1 MFIAQGQPS
10 ISAMV
15 PLSITVGVITTSFG
29 IWFSRQKHRPYR
41 GSVLGTLT
49 AGILVG
55 IALLSMLPEAI
66 DQLTE
71 CGWHT
76 STVIFMCIGAGG
88 FIFFLENVV
97 LPHEHITSGGE
108 GPLATGDSAATASP
122 PATASTSTVEV
133 ELACVPCEP
142 CEDGAE
148 ALPPTLPPKKAAIVW
163 GPPRG
168 GKQAPKPPGTKGGA
182 KGSVGDGLR
191 NGCRKPRP
199 QPMWAK
205 RGSAA
210 FLELDREAMCECC
223 DEAGGSAVV
232 SINDGREAV
241 AEESLTWRMRMAT
254 ALRQLAWLLHA
265 AIDGMVLAAIPR
277 WGLLPTGTLAVLV
290 CALQDV
296 VAYCI
301 VLARARTTRRRTLLA
316 LVLFGLAF
324 PLGTTLASTLL
335 SSLRDSEAVAIVRT
349 LSAAMFLYMASEL
362 APSHTHSRARN
373 ALYLSLFTLG
383 LGVSALM
390 EMVEG
395 SVESGATLAQYGA
408 PLGYTAAVTYTLDPN
423 WRPNLPIGA
432 HAFSAVGV
440 AHHGVQA
447 PWDPPPTSIVYV
459 FTARQRLTPLLVH
472 ASAHHGALS
481 PQVRLTARQHLA
493 PTSPGAERHRRLPA
507 SYLWRRV
514 RGPRQRECHVGGA
527 WTNCRDVQL
536 RVRARGGIL
545 CLGTPLR
552 PGFRRPHLHRLR
564 RRRRASLHRGHAR
577 PRGQRHRTGPSIR
590 LRGGCRCKHGRCAER
605 RGATVDC
612 VCKRRRRRRR
622 EPCREAQR
630 RAEQHRRQCG
640 MGHRPH
646 LPQPALDHIA
656 CAFRLATGG

>member
-1 MFIAQGQPS
+1 MRVNWLEVYIVRRCSEHLNYGAGAITSHIKEGRIKEGRLLDSCEPFFFSRNKRVVAHAPLERRLWEMNFRKFSTSQGASLSDFGMFIAQGQPS

-223 DEAGGSAVV
+223 DEAGGARV
-232 SINDGREAV
+232 NDGSEAV
-241 AEESLTWRMRMAT
+241 AEESVTAPPPSTWRTLMAT
-254 ALRQLAWLLHA
+254 SLRQLAWLLHA
-265 AIDGMVLAAIPR
+265 TIDGMVLAAAR
-277 WGLLPTGTLAVLV
+277 KETG
-290 CALQDV
+290 
-296 VAYCI
+296 
-301 VLARARTTRRRTLLA
+301 R
-316 LVLFGLAF
+316 
-324 PLGTTLASTLL
+324 S
-335 SSLRDSEAVAIVRT
+335 
-349 LSAAMFLYMASEL
+349 
-362 APSHTHSRARN
+362 
-373 ALYLSLFTLG
+373 
-383 LGVSALM
+383 
-390 EMVEG
+390 
-395 SVESGATLAQYGA
+395 
-408 PLGYTAAVTYTLDPN
+408 
-423 WRPNLPIGA
+423 
-432 HAFSAVGV
+432 
-440 AHHGVQA
+440 
-447 PWDPPPTSIVYV
+447 
-459 FTARQRLTPLLVH
+459 
-472 ASAHHGALS
+472 
-481 PQVRLTARQHLA
+481 
-493 PTSPGAERHRRLPA
+493 
-507 SYLWRRV
+507 
-514 RGPRQRECHVGGA
+514 
-527 WTNCRDVQL
+527 
-536 RVRARGGIL
+536 
-545 CLGTPLR
+545 
-552 PGFRRPHLHRLR
+552 
-564 RRRRASLHRGHAR
+564 
-577 PRGQRHRTGPSIR
+577 
-590 LRGGCRCKHGRCAER
+590 
-605 RGATVDC
+605 
-612 VCKRRRRRRR
+612 
-622 EPCREAQR
+622 
-630 RAEQHRRQCG
+630 
-640 MGHRPH
+640 
-646 LPQPALDHIA
+646 
-656 CAFRLATGG
+656 RLAAKDA

>member
-1 MFIAQGQPS
+1 MSTLNLRIWIASGTLWSRVCRGKRSMYIAPGQPS

-15 PLSITVGVITTSFG
+15 PLSIAVGVITTSFG

-97 LPHEHITSGGE
+97 LPHEHITSGRQ
-108 GPLATGDSAATASP
+108 GPLAMDDSAATASP

-133 ELACVPCEP
+133 ELACEP

-148 ALPPTLPPKKAAIVW
+148 ALPPTLPPKEAAIAW

-168 GKQAPKPPGTKGGA
+168 GNKKVPKPPGTKGGA

-199 QPMWAK
+199 QPLWAQ

-210 FLELDREAMCECC
+210 FLKLDREAMCECC
-223 DEAGGSAVV
+223 DEAGGARV
-232 SINDGREAV
+232 NDGSEAV
-241 AEESLTWRMRMAT
+241 AEESVTAPPPSTWRTLMAT
-254 ALRQLAWLLHA
+254 SLRQLAWLLHA
-265 AIDGMVLAAIPR
+265 TIDGMVLAAIPR

-301 VLARARTTRRRTLLA
+301 VLARARTSRRRTLLA

-335 SSLRDSEAVAIVRT
+335 SSLRDSEAVAIVRA
-349 LSAAMFLYMASEL
+349 LSAAMFLHMASEL

-373 ALYLSLFTLG
+373 VLYLTLFTLG
-383 LGVSALM
+383 IGVSALM
-390 EMVEG
+390 EMLEG
-395 SVESGATLAQYGA
+395 SVESGATLAPYGA
-408 PLGYTAAVTYTLDPN
+408 PTGYPAAVTYALDTN
-423 WRPNLPIGA
+423 WRPKLPDG
-432 HAFSAVGV
+432 SA
-440 AHHGVQA
+440 
-447 PWDPPPTSIVYV
+447 Y
-459 FTARQRLTPLLVH
+459 
-472 ASAHHGALS
+472 HGALS
-481 PQVRLTARQHLA
+481 PQVR
-493 PTSPGAERHRRLPA
+493 
-507 SYLWRRV
+507 
-514 RGPRQRECHVGGA
+514 PRY
-527 WTNCRDVQL
+527 QL
-536 RVRARGGIL
+536 ETQA
-545 CLGTPLR
+545 T
-552 PGFRRPHLHRLR
+552 
-564 RRRRASLHRGHAR
+564 RRRAYLLG
-577 PRGQRHRTGPSIR
+577 
-590 LRGGCRCKHGRCAER
+590 GGCSAS
-605 RGATVDC
+605 
-612 VCKRRRRRRR
+612 
-622 EPCREAQR
+622 R
-630 RAEQHRRQCG
+630 RAGALGSAAHVDSVRFHRAPTP
-640 MGHRPH
+640 HRASCMQVQR
-646 LPQPALDHIA
+646 LPRRPLPTGTSHSA
-656 CAFRLATGG
+656 ATRRSNRSWR